1 MIALAPRTEFSVM
14 SAMQATKSAPEYIK
28 LMEIMFDMSAT
39 VHAIIAAD
47 SSKDMSNFM
56 DAIEGSRGLFSSL
69 VAWSEDFHVAFE
81 AGDSQED
88 YIPRVDDFAREKF
101 LAEYNGWRSK
111 MFEESQRSN
120 TNDANVLTVAIQIMP
135 VLEHDGQVTV
145 QFGGPDDKT
154 SYWSVYRRLKDGTVV
169 WELDAATQEHAEI
182 IGAALGERYQV
193 DHEPYP
199 WIKETADVQA

>member
-1 MIALAPRTEFSVM
+1 MTRTAENVRT
-14 SAMQATKSAPEYIK
+14 AYIGLTRMPDFIK
-28 LMEIMFDMSAT
+28 QMEIMFDMSAT

-47 SSKDMSNFM
+47 KSKAMSDFM
-56 DAIEGSRGLFSSL
+56 DAIEGSRGLFDML
-69 VAWSEDFHVAFE
+69 CAWAEEFHVEFE
-81 AGDSQED
+81 TGESKED
-88 YIPRVDDFAREKF
+88 YIPRVDDYAREKF
-101 LAEYNGWRSK
+101 LDEYHGQLAKLFYDQSRP
-111 MFEESQRSN
+111 
-120 TNDANVLTVAIQIMP
+120 DAGIGIDTVAIQIMP

-199 WIKETADVQA
+199 WIKETEDVQA